1 MNWLPLGNIETDCEL
16 NSQKDDLIFDF
27 SHIVLKFVKTIFEI
41 ALLNL
46 IIFKGNLDE
55 LKPQSSE

>member
-27 SHIVLKFVKTIFEI
+27 SHIVLKFV
-41 ALLNL
+41 
-46 IIFKGNLDE
+46 
-55 LKPQSSE
+55 